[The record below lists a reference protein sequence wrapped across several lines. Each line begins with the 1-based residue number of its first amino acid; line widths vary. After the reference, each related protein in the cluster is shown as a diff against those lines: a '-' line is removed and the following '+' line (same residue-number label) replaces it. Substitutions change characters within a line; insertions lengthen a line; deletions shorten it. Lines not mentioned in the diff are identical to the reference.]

1 MIELSVI
8 LEQRQSTINLISRYG
23 GNDHVVV
30 PNDSREIS
38 LANSIQK
45 AR

>member
-8 LEQRQSTINLISRYG
+8 LEQRQSTINLIPRY

-38 LANSIQK
+38 LAHSIQK